1 MGGLL
6 DQKSQPIF
14 FLKENGTE
22 LEVVTGQQH
31 ISQNPDFT
39 SIIKVAPHIVGAN
52 MYVCV
57 RTFASSCRKCRR
69 SSIPVKTAWATAKI
83 GAC

>member
-14 FLKENGTE
+14 FLKENGTK

-39 SIIKVAPHIVGAN
+39 SIIKVAPYIVGAD
-52 MYVCV
+52 MYACV
-57 RTFASSCRKCRR
+57 RAFAASCRTCDR
-69 SSIPVKTAWATAKI
+69 SNIPVKTA
-83 GAC
+83 